1 MVHRIVIYLKNFD
14 WVLFASVLLLIFFGL
29 VEIYSIAL
37 SQENQDFL
45 NFNKQLIFTLAGL
58 VVLFIF
64 AFLDYF
70 NWRSFSRY
78 IYIFGLVL
86 LIGVLIFGET
96 IRGTRG
102 WFYLGPLSIQP
113 VEFIK
118 FVLIIFLARYFSDV
132 SIKLNPAKHLLIS
145 GVGVL
150 VFIILVLLQPDFGS
164 AVILF
169 LLWVAMLVVAGFKL
183 KYLAVV
189 GLIVIMV
196 MGSGWAFFFAP
207 YQKQR
212 LVTYLNPSFDPLDQ
226 SYNITQAIIAI
237 GAGGL
242 VGRGVGFGSQSQLK
256 FLPEAQNDFIFA
268 VIAEE
273 LGFLGTGL
281 ILLFFAILLYRLLKS
296 LKAINND
303 FGIFFIIGGLALIFI
318 EMFINIGMNIGL
330 LPVIGISLPFVSYGG
345 SAMITSLMLIGVA
358 ESIIIRS
365 KLKY

>member
-1 MVHRIVIYLKNFD
+1 MNHRIVIYLKNFD
-14 WVLFASVLLLIFFGL
+14 WVLFASVLLLILFSL

-37 SQENQDFL
+37 SQEDQNFL
-45 NFNKQLIFTLAGL
+45 NFNKQLIFILAGL
-58 VVLFIF
+58 LILFIF
-64 AFLDYF
+64 SFFDYF

-78 IYIFGLVL
+78 IYIFGLL
-86 LIGVLIFGET
+86 ALIGVLIFGKT
-96 IRGTRG
+96 IRGTQG

-118 FVLIIFLARYFSDV
+118 FILIIFLARYFSDV

-145 GVGVL
+145 GAGVL
-150 VFIILVLLQPDFGS
+150 VFIILVLMQPDFGS

-169 LLWVAMLVVAGFKL
+169 LLWVAMLAVAGFKF
-183 KYLAVV
+183 KYLAVI
-189 GLIVIMV
+189 GLIIILVI
-196 MGSGWAFFFAP
+196 GSGWAFFFAD
-207 YQKQR
+207 YQKER
-212 LVTYLNPSFDPLDQ
+212 IVTFLDPSFNPFDQ
-226 SYNITQAIIAI
+226 GYNITQAIIAI
-237 GAGGL
+237 GSGGL
-242 VGRGVGFGSQSQLK
+242 AGRGVGFGSQSQLK

-273 LGFLGTGL
+273 LGFLGAGL
-281 ILLFFAILLYRLLKS
+281 ILFFFAVLFFRLLKS

-303 FGIFFIIGGLALIFI
+303 FGIFFIIGALALIFI

-345 SAMITSLMLIGVA
+345 SAIISSLMLIGVA